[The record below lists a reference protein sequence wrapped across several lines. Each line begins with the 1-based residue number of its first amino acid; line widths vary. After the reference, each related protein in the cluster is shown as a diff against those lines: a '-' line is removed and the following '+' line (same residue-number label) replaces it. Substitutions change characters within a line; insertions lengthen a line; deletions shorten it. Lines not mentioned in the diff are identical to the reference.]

1 MKFELEI
8 HSKCR
13 VEFVDVTEA
22 LQDCIRQSQV
32 QDGICVVFAPH
43 TSAGL
48 TCNENWDP
56 AVQADA
62 LMVLD
67 RMAPLSMPGYTHS
80 EGNSAAHVKA
90 SLLGNSQ
97 TLVVEAGKLLLGTW
111 QGVYLAEFDGPR
123 RRRLIVRVLRDGD
136 QA

>member
-1 MKFELEI
+1 MKFELPI
-8 HSKCR
+8 QSTR
-13 VEFVDVTEA
+13 RTEFINVTEA
-22 LQDCIRQSQV
+22 LQDCIRRSQV

-43 TSAGL
+43 TTAGL

-56 AVQADA
+56 AVQADV
-62 LMVLD
+62 LLVLD
-67 RMAPLSMPGYTHS
+67 NAAPLTMPGYTHS

-97 TLVVEAGKLLLGTW
+97 TLIIAGGKLLLGTW